1 MVEIDKMV
9 IEGMDMAKSWL
20 EEELHRKTDMLSL
33 YKNGNEKVRKQ
44 FLSMIKIS
52 VRINADI
59 AWWRNNHRDI
69 LITEILN
76 DTDNAEH
83 VFVDELGSN
92 MFRAEYL
99 NYLLKN
105 RNHTKR
111 ELWNHM
117 IDFIKEGSKYV
128 IKFKTDYAKIMD
140 ECEDGKKSIPIWYF
154 DLPHFVDF
162 RIAETKES
170 GNGLAGFAYIDGS
183 FILYMNS
190 KKNCSEKVKQEFDLS
205 DKDLSETIMGYI
217 TEREIIIYQG
227 PSGKMVPLAS
237 LPANMMDDISE
248 IIELYDMDHTP
259 IAIFNGL
266 DDEGIKEPVGILHKS
281 NFIF

>member
-1 MVEIDKMV
+1 MVEIEKMV

-33 YKNGNEKVRKQ
+33 YKKANEKVRKQ

-83 VFVDELGSN
+83 VFVDELGSI

-99 NYLLKN
+99 NYLLRN
-105 RNHTKR
+105 RHHTKR

-117 IDFIKEGSKYV
+117 IDFIKAESQYV

-154 DLPHFVDF
+154 DLPHFADF

-170 GNGLAGFAYIDGS
+170 GNSLAGFAYIDGS

-237 LPANMMDDISE
+237 LPANMMDDINE
-248 IIELYDMDHTP
+248 IIELYDMDHAP
-259 IAIFNGL
+259 ITIFNGL
-266 DDEGIKEPVGILHKS
+266 DDEGPKEPVGILHKS